1 MNQYYLIVSLFLI
14 TFVEKNLLKKTIMN
28 FFIEKK
34 VQFNKL
40 SIERCVQKQN
50 KILKKMYAPLIEF
63 RLERIPEEL
72 RIVQLIV

>member
-40 SIERCVQKQN
+40 SIKRCVQKQN
-50 KILKKMYAPLIEF
+50 KI
-63 RLERIPEEL
+63 
-72 RIVQLIV
+72 